1 MMSNG
6 PLSASNTAAR
16 VLPQAVGPIR
26 QTAGGSAVAG
36 VVFKLDPA
44 LTENALLLLI
54 EALSPTLAG
63 L

>member
-1 MMSNG
+1 
-6 PLSASNTAAR
+6 
-16 VLPQAVGPIR
+16 
-26 QTAGGSAVAG
+26 

>member
-1 MMSNG
+1 
-6 PLSASNTAAR
+6 
-16 VLPQAVGPIR
+16 VGPIR

>member
-1 MMSNG
+1 
-6 PLSASNTAAR
+6 
-16 VLPQAVGPIR
+16 V
-26 QTAGGSAVAG
+26 G

-54 EALSPTLAG
+54 EALSTTLAG